1 MELRTENYSISYDEA
16 TQTIVCEGVLRFIEM
31 QDYEPIWRF
40 LGDVISKNPPQLT
53 LNLRGLKF
61 LNSSGFN
68 ILSKFVLKVRQE
80 TTIQLLIQGAKS
92 IPWHKKS
99 LTNLQR
105 LMPALEIELE

>member
-1 MELRTENYSISYDEA
+1 MELKTENYSLSYDENS
-16 TQTIVCEGVLRFIEM
+16 QTIVCEGVLRFIEM
-31 QDYEPIWRF
+31 QDYEPIWCF
-40 LGDVISKNPPQLT
+40 LGEVIGKKPERLT

-68 ILSKFVLKVRQE
+68 VLSKFVLKVRQE

-105 LMPALEIELE
+105 LMPALQIELD

>member
-1 MELRTENYSISYDEA
+1 MELKAENYSISYDQQ

-31 QDYEPIWRF
+31 QDYDPLWQF
-40 LGDVISKNPPQLT
+40 LGDVISQAPAQLT

-80 TTIQLLIQGAKS
+80 NTT
-92 IPWHKKS
+92 
-99 LTNLQR
+99 
-105 LMPALEIELE
+105 